1 MARPR
6 DPLRPQKGPRAP
18 AQNDQESAP
27 SFTTMSQKRL
37 REAEDPTSHVP
48 IGQPQKR
55 LRPSPFGPSHKQT
68 FSQGTVSGLSASQQS
83 HVSHW
88 AEQKT
93 WPKEYFQ
100 QDGMHHLLERQISE
114 TSLTRSVTPSD
125 QRPREE
131 KSAPYRN
138 PSYQALLEAL
148 GDSYMKESKL
158 GITDASKAL
167 REDLLEREC
176 TTPKGTLFR
185 DDVIETACQNIQD
198 RNEARIIQDF
208 ARLLVPPPESLAMLG
223 DTDLDVLV
231 ESVNESWNSSIPIT
245 SPRPQ
250 PDFAVGFR
258 RSVFSDD
265 QLSKIQPLLGDFES
279 LSCFKAT
286 YYMLFPFL
294 TCEVK
299 CGAAGLELADRQNA
313 HSMTLAVR
321 AIVELFK
328 LIKREKELH
337 RELLT
342 FSISH
347 DHRTVRLY
355 GYYPV
360 LDGPKTKIH
369 RHEISAFD
377 ITSNNGKEKWTTY
390 KFTVAVYH
398 HSLTLLNR
406 ILSIVDDLPPDFALK
421 LTQQSEAQLSEPSG
435 LSQQLDNQ
443 VLAEIPH
450 PQSSQLDLQQM
461 TPDTS
466 TQDKAASKQ
475 KKKKKKNHFKAHAL
489 PPENVVGGYP
499 FFDILNLRV
508 VSYKKYRVKYVDN
521 GSELCYLKVA
531 RFNFKVGWVR
541 RELEA
546 IYTLAERKS
555 QLGPELLGYAFEG
568 SRDRVIGFLTKAI
581 PGRPAHI
588 SDLEDCKEALGEL
601 HASGLLHGD
610 LVKDNIL
617 ITSEGPKFIDF
628 EDSTPQPCN
637 DLERWNA
644 MKEQELCSLE
654 AALLDSSGRGRPWD

>member
-6 DPLRPQKGPRAP
+6 DSLRAQKGPRAP
-18 AQNDQESAP
+18 AQNDQAIP
-27 SFTTMSQKRL
+27 SQDTKKVPAQRRSERIYISQLQGSIDGREPEKRHASLSVQENQHLPLPPTRQKRV
-37 REAEDPTSHVP
+37 REEEVPTDHVP
-48 IGQPQKR
+48 IERPQKR
-55 LRPSPFGPSHKQT
+55 LRPSPFGPSHRQT
-68 FSQGTVSGLSASQQS
+68 FDQRTVSGLSASQQS
-83 HVSHW
+83 HISHW
-88 AEQKT
+88 AEQRT
-93 WPKEYFQ
+93 WPKEYFET
-100 QDGMHHLLERQISE
+100 DRMHPLLARQKSSASLRRKRSE

-167 REDLLEREC
+167 QEDLLEREC

-198 RNEARIIQDF
+198 RNEARIIQDS

-231 ESVNESWNSSIPIT
+231 ESVNEGWNSSIPIT

-321 AIVELFK
+321 GIVELFK
-328 LIKREKELH
+328 LGKREKELH

-360 LDGPKTKIH
+360 FDGPKTKTH
-369 RHEISAFD
+369 RHQIHIFD
-377 ITSNNGKEKWTTY
+377 IAALNGKEKWTTY

-406 ILSIVDDLPPDFALK
+406 ILSIVDDLPPDFALQ

-443 VLAEIPH
+443 VLAEISH

-475 KKKKKKNHFKAHAL
+475 KKKKKK
-489 PPENVVGGYP
+489 V
-499 FFDILNLRV
+499 
-508 VSYKKYRVKYVDN
+508 
-521 GSELCYLKVA
+521 
-531 RFNFKVGWVR
+531 
-541 RELEA
+541 
-546 IYTLAERKS
+546 
-555 QLGPELLGYAFEG
+555 
-568 SRDRVIGFLTKAI
+568 
-581 PGRPAHI
+581 
-588 SDLEDCKEALGEL
+588 
-601 HASGLLHGD
+601 
-610 LVKDNIL
+610 
-617 ITSEGPKFIDF
+617 
-628 EDSTPQPCN
+628 
-637 DLERWNA
+637 
-644 MKEQELCSLE
+644 
-654 AALLDSSGRGRPWD
+654 